1 MERSTRS
8 AAEKRTARAAFEAA
22 WGRECGAI
30 RRTVEAMVMRS
41 SDPSEI
47 WRVHDHL
54 SRKRREVDA
63 KYDYRYSYS

>member
-1 MERSTRS
+1 
-8 AAEKRTARAAFEAA
+8 
-22 WGRECGAI
+22 
-30 RRTVEAMVMRS
+30 MVMRS